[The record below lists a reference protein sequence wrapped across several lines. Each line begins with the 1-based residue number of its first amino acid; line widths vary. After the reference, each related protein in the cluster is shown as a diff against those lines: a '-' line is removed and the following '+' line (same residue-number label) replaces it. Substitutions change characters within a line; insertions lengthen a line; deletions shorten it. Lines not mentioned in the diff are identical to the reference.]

1 MKDNHALENLRAWRD
16 TLLTATVRNQELYDA
31 DGEVI
36 YFLAAERSNG
46 TKNILLS
53 FGGPGLRIYY
63 GKRSNE
69 LIMHGYSWD
78 EDVEE
83 TVSFPTPVHDH
94 LIKLLNLIP

>member
-1 MKDNHALENLRAWRD
+1 MSDNHALDNLRGWRD
-16 TLLTATVRNQELYDA
+16 TLLTATARDRELYDS

-36 YFLAAERSNG
+36 YFLAAERRNG
-46 TKNILLS
+46 KKSILLS

-78 EDVEE
+78 ESVEE